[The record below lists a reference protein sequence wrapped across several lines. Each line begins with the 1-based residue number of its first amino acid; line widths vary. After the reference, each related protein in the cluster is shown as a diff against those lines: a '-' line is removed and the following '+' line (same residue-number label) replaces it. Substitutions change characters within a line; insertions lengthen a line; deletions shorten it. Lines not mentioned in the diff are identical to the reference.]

1 MEKTMNANTTKP
13 TSPVPK
19 TTTPRQ
25 SIHLDAEGN
34 VVGIAPKPVPK
45 PTGHYQAPAAPTYVS
60 EQARTKRLLMGVAKH
75 TCVYGAVSL
84 LSWYW
89 RSIGQMGEQAATTT
103 WIVCALLAGLSIG
116 RCIGTYYKS

>member
-1 MEKTMNANTTKP
+1 MEKTTSTNATKP
-13 TSPVPK
+13 TNPTSK
-19 TTTPRQ
+19 ATTPRQ

-45 PTGHYQAPAAPTYVS
+45 STGHYQAPTTPDYVS
-60 EQARTKRLLMGVAKH
+60 EQVRTKRLLAGVAKH
-75 TCVYGAVSL
+75 TCMYGAVSL

-116 RCIGTYYKS
+116 RCIGFYHKS